1 MNIVFKILPFLLLGS
16 LSVTAQEC
24 AVIQFTPTQVN
35 GEEYITVIGVHNNNY
50 IEKYDTKKSL
60 MTGQHKYYLE
70 PGTHSLQIEQWPLN
84 LFKRLKRLNKT
95 PQMKRKSAIYSQFVQ
110 IDLLADRKYEVQMT
124 STSHSNPELR
134 QVDINAVEETQC
146 DKNETNILAAKN
158 PTQSFT
164 VLENE
169 LLPEVL
175 EYRLRKL
182 MTKLAVTSTLYSKGE
197 YETNLLPTKLNN
209 IIGTMLDSEYSDDG
223 KAIKVLS
230 VLPYSLAS
238 KLKLFSGDKITR
250 LGRHYINRNA
260 GTPNQ
265 HLANYFSSLYFND
278 EISIEV
284 QRGDEKITLKML
296 YIPTI
301 IPETK
306 YTIAKNNRLV
316 LPKIFESHLLSDD
329 VMFEFDQ
336 LMVELTDYFLA
347 QGIEN
352 KQVKIVRDKIKE
364 TGFGLSGERT
374 YDLGQFALK
383 VLDVKPESI
392 AEHMGLKT
400 LDVITSINNIE
411 LNEKN
416 IESTIQSLQNIEDGS
431 QISFTLQ
438 RKGKKLTIKNAYSA
452 SNLVAYN
459 LVLDLNSINVVSNRV
474 AELVKNNRR
483 RKWQEYQRYQHRNP
497 VEWYYKNGKQ
507 NNQSFRPAPPKSSS
521 GNEIK

>member
-1 MNIVFKILPFLLLGS
+1 MNIVSKILPFILLCS
-16 LSVTAQEC
+16 LSVSAQEC
-24 AVIQFTPTQVN
+24 AIVQFSPQVIN

-60 MTGQHKYYLE
+60 MTGLHNYYLE
-70 PGTHSLQIEQWPLN
+70 PGIHSVQIEQWPLN
-84 LFKRLKRLNKT
+84 VFKRLKRLNKT

-110 IDLLADRKYEVQMT
+110 IELLADRKYEIKMT
-124 STSHSNPELR
+124 STSTPDLR
-134 QVDINAVEETQC
+134 QVNINAVEETQC
-146 DKNETNILAAKN
+146 DNNETKILAAKT

-182 MTKLAVTSTLYSKGE
+182 MTKLANTSTRYSIAK
-197 YETNLLPTKLNN
+197 YETNLFPTKLNN

-250 LGRHYINRNA
+250 LGKYYISRNA

-265 HLANYFSSLYFND
+265 QLAKYFSSLYFND

-284 QRGDEKITLKML
+284 QRGEENVTLKML
-296 YIPTI
+296 YTPTI
-301 IPETK
+301 IPEIK

-316 LPKIFESHLLSDD
+316 LPKIFESHLLSGDA
-329 VMFEFDQ
+329 MFEFDQ

-347 QGIEN
+347 QGVEN
-352 KQVKIVRDKIKE
+352 KQVEIIRDKIKE
-364 TGFGLSGERT
+364 TSFGLSGERT
-374 YDLGQFALK
+374 YDLGQLALK

-392 AEHMGLKT
+392 AEQMGLNT
-400 LDVITSINNIE
+400 LDVITSINNIQ
-411 LNEKN
+411 LNENN
-416 IESTIQSLQNIEDGS
+416 IESMIQSLQNIEDGS
-431 QISFTLQ
+431 QISFVLQ

-452 SNLVAYN
+452 SNLVAYR

-474 AELVKNNRR
+474 AELVKNNRK
-483 RKWQEYQRYQHRNP
+483 RKWQGYQRYQHRNP
-497 VEWYYKNGKQ
+497 ATWYYKNGKQ
-507 NNQSFRPAPPKSSS
+507 NNQSFRPAPPKNSS
-521 GNEIK
+521 GKGIE